1 MTDMITIVQQVAFPI
16 VVSIVLMYFVK
27 HVLDN
32 YVNKMISVL
41 EQAIKNNTDAIN
53 DLKGVMH
60 ARRKGDKNEN

>member
-1 MTDMITIVQQVAFPI
+1 MNDMITIVQQVAFPI

-32 YVNKMISVL
+32 YVNKMISIL

-53 DLKGVMH
+53 DLKGVMY
-60 ARRKGDKNEN
+60 ARRKGDRNEN